1 MFNNEYEYLIHLIY
15 CTIHDCV
22 PKTPSENISLEKVF
36 QFAKNHEVAN
46 ISFVSLEKIQH
57 KVNTEVYKKW
67 KTQYVFSIQRNINQE
82 NARNT
87 IVCELSKNNI
97 RSIEL
102 QGTEI
107 KKLYPF
113 AFWRNMSDIDFVIDK
128 QNLLKAEKV
137 MRELGYKTK
146 TYGDYD
152 ISAYANPKI
161 AVELHSDFFDP
172 NTEFY
177 GEMTNPFKNASCLTN
192 DLTYQ
197 ATKEDFFIYN
207 ILHCI
212 KHYRGS
218 GMGIRRIIDIYYLNE
233 KILPDLDIK
242 FTYDFLENIGCK
254 KDYEI
259 LSEIAKSWFSDNDIE
274 CKFNHEKNKIF
285 MSGTHGDPNV
295 SILNEYEREEQKHIF
310 KIKKFVKLIFP
321 PKTNIYSAYSF
332 CSEKRL
338 PIVFCWIYRWW
349 ILIFSKSKRKRVFK
363 TIKKIKDFKVK
374 KSQS

>member
-1 MFNNEYEYLIHLIY
+1 MNIEIIDDKIY
-15 CTIHDCV
+15 IKNMQNFDLEQTLDCGQAFRWSKDGNSVWSGIAFGRYIKLWHDGDDII
-22 PKTPSENISLEKVF
+22 ISG
-36 QFAKNHEVAN
+36 
-46 ISFVSLEKIQH
+46 S
-57 KVNTEVYKKW
+57 
-67 KTQYVFSIQRNINQE
+67 
-82 NARNT
+82 
-87 IVCELSKNNI
+87 
-97 RSIEL
+97 
-102 QGTEI
+102 
-107 KKLYPF
+107 
-113 AFWRNMSDIDFVIDK
+113 
-128 QNLLKAEKV
+128 
-137 MRELGYKTK
+137 
-146 TYGDYD
+146 
-152 ISAYANPKI
+152 
-161 AVELHSDFFDP
+161 
-172 NTEFY
+172 
-177 GEMTNPFKNASCLTN
+177 
-192 DLTYQ
+192 
-197 ATKEDFFIYN
+197 
-207 ILHCI
+207 
-212 KHYRGS
+212 S

-349 ILIFSKSKRKRVFK
+349 ILTFSKSKRKRVFK